1 MNIENTKT
9 SPGLVVVT
17 GASRGI
23 GLAIAEDLAAHGYDL
38 LLTHRDSAA
47 AQVARQADLEVKA
60 REAGF
65 SDTRIIAVNCD
76 LAADDAG
83 DRIAAA
89 VRESGLPLAGL
100 VNNAGITRDGLA
112 VRMSREQFEEVL
124 TVDLTGPFLLCRAL
138 LPIMLRRRAGR
149 IVNISSVVGIYGNAG
164 QANYAAAKAG
174 LIGLTRSLARE
185 VASRGITVNAVA
197 PGFIETDMTA
207 AMPEKARAAIVDRI
221 ALGRLG
227 QPVDIAHAVRFL
239 LSDDA
244 SYITG
249 QVLEVAGGLSV

>member
-1 MNIENTKT
+1 MNTENNSNT
-9 SPGLVVVT
+9 PGLVVVT

-23 GLAIAEDLAAHGYDL
+23 GLAIARDLAAHGYDL
-38 LLTHRDSAA
+38 LLTHRDAPE
-47 AQVARQADLEVKA
+47 AQSRRQADLMARA

-65 SDTRIIAVNCD
+65 VDTQFIAVNCD
-76 LAADDAG
+76 LADDDAG
-83 DRIAAA
+83 DRIAKA

-112 VRMSREQFEEVL
+112 MRMSREQFEEVL

-138 LPIMLRRRAGR
+138 LPIMMRQRSGR

-207 AMPEKARAAIVDRI
+207 AMPEKARAAVIDRI

-227 QPVDIAHAVRFL
+227 QPGDIAHAVRFL

-249 QVLEVAGGLSV
+249 QVLEVSGGLSI